1 MLLLQAAEHGAPA
14 AAHGAEALTQ
24 GAQAAAHGAE
34 AFHPVLPWLILGLP
48 LLGFL
53 INGFVALLA
62 ARRALPR
69 VPDVGDPYWDT
80 HGHDAHAVHAAP
92 ALAHA
97 HAGAPSEQEGLD
109 VGVRPNPVDAAAA
122 DHAHDAH
129 HHDAHGHD
137 HAHDAH
143 GHDAHGHDAHD
154 AHDHPSGPRPWTHT
168 LPSLV
173 APAAILGAF
182 IIAVMNFLKM
192 QGFHGPFEASRG
204 WSWMPAGD
212 LQVDFS
218 LLLDPLSMVMT
229 LIITGVGLLIHV
241 FSIGYMKEDP
251 GYPRFMAYLN
261 LFVFFMLIL
270 VLGASYPVMFVGW
283 EGVGL
288 CSYLL
293 IGFWFKEKANADA
306 GKKAF
311 IVNRIGDFGF
321 LIAMFL
327 LFSHLG
333 TLNFAD
339 AADGAQGVFSLAS
352 QELAFGGAVVTTI
365 CLFFFL
371 GAAGK
376 SAQLP
381 LYVWLPDAMAGP
393 TPVSALIHAATMVTA
408 GVYLVVRSS
417 VLFAMAPVA
426 SLVVAV
432 VGTLTALFAASIGLK
447 QWDIKKVL
455 AYSTVSQL
463 GFMFAA
469 VGMGA
474 YAAGVFHLMTH
485 AFFKAC
491 LFLGSGAVIH
501 SMHHAFHAT
510 HNTADAQDMRNM
522 GGLAKPLRWT
532 FITMA
537 IATLAIAGVPPFAGF
552 FSKDEIIGAAWL
564 GADGHNPL
572 AQGLSSVGIDPTLWM
587 YAIGVILTLTA
598 FMTAFYMGR
607 MMIYT
612 FFGQFRGSETERQHL
627 HQGDWTLTMPLI
639 VLAVLS
645 TIGGLLNVE
654 KAVFDHVPVIG
665 PLFNA
670 MAIGGDASLHHWLHP
685 VVSGAEEVMRNNVG
699 EAGEAAHAAWPIFL
713 AIVIGLG
720 GLALAFVLIG
730 ARNKRLRTAEQ
741 EPAYRGGME
750 KALYNKW
757 YVDEIYDFVV
767 VRPVNALSRGQWG
780 FDRIIDGTVDFFGR
794 MAQALGL
801 WTGRAQTGQLNTYAF
816 LLVVGALV
824 VLGSFVAF

>member
-1 MLLLQAAEHGAPA
+1 MLLLQAADAAHGAPA
-14 AAHGAEALTQ
+14 AAQGAE
-24 GAQAAAHGAE
+24 AAAHGA

-53 INGFVALLA
+53 VNGALSLIA
-62 ARRALPR
+62 ARRALPK
-69 VPDVGDPYWDT
+69 VPPVGDPHWDE
-80 HGHDAHAVHAAP
+80 HGPDAAHAHHPAP

-97 HAGAPSEQEGLD
+97 HAGGTPSEQEGMD
-109 VGVRPNPVDAAAA
+109 AGTRPNPFDAAAA
-122 DHAHDAH
+122 DHAH
-129 HHDAHGHD
+129 

-143 GHDAHGHDAHD
+143 GHDDHAHGPD

-168 LPSLV
+168 LPSLI
-173 APAAILGAF
+173 APGAILGAF
-182 IIAVMNFLKM
+182 IIAVLNWMAMRGAHEFPVV
-192 QGFHGPFEASRG
+192 QG
-204 WSWMPAGD
+204 WSWLPAGT

-229 LIITGVGLLIHV
+229 LIITGVGFLIHV
-241 FSIGYMKEDP
+241 FSVGYMKEDP
-251 GYPRFMAYLN
+251 GYPRYMAYLN
-261 LFVFFMLIL
+261 LFVFFMLTL

-293 IGFWFKEKANADA
+293 IGFWFTEKANADA

-327 LFSHLG
+327 LFAHLG
-333 TLNFAD
+333 TLNFTGTEEA
-339 AADGAQGVFSLAS
+339 GGVMQLAP
-352 QELAFGGAVVTTI
+352 ETLPFGGAVITAI

-376 SAQLP
+376 SAQIP

-408 GVYLVVRSS
+408 GVYLVARSS

-426 SLVVAV
+426 ALVVAV

-474 YAAGVFHLMTH
+474 YVAGIFHLMTH

-501 SMHHAFHAT
+501 AMHHALHAT
-510 HNTADAQDMRNM
+510 HNPADAQDIRNM
-522 GGLAKPLRWT
+522 GGLRKYLPVT
-532 FITMA
+532 FATMA
-537 IATLAIAGVPPFAGF
+537 VATLAIAGVPPFAGF

-564 GADGHNPL
+564 GADGANPL
-572 AQGLSSVGIDPTLWM
+572 AAGLGAVGIDPAPWM
-587 YAIGVILTLTA
+587 WMIGIILSITA

-612 FFGQFRGSETERQHL
+612 FFGRFRGGAEEERHL
-627 HQGDWTLTMPLI
+627 HEGDWTLTVPLI
-639 VLAVLS
+639 LLAILS
-645 TIGGLLNVE
+645 TVGGLLNVE
-654 KAVFDHVPVIG
+654 EHVPVVEW
-665 PLFNA
+665 FNFGQGA
-670 MAIGGDASLHHWLHP
+670 ALHEWLHP
-685 VVSGAEEVMRNNVG
+685 VMEGSETVMRNNVPSVV
-699 EAGEAAHAAWPIFL
+699 EPHHAAWPIIL

-720 GLALAFVLIG
+720 GLALAWFLVG
-730 ARNKRLRTAEQ
+730 PKNARIRTAAE
-741 EPAYRGGME
+741 EPAYRGGLQ

-757 YVDEIYDFVV
+757 YVDELYDRIV
-767 VRPVNALSRGQWG
+767 VRPVNALSRAQWG
-780 FDRIIDGTVDFFGR
+780 FDRVLDATVDLFGR
-794 MAQALGL
+794 TAQALGL
-801 WTGRAQTGQLNTYAF
+801 YAGRLQTGHVNTYAF
-816 LLVVGALV
+816 VLVVGVLV

>member
-1 MLLLQAAEHGAPA
+1 MLLLQAAAETAHGAPA
-14 AAHGAEALTQ
+14 AAAQAGHAAEAASHGA
-24 GAQAAAHGAE
+24 
-34 AFHPVLPWLILGLP
+34 AFHPVTPWLIVALP
-48 LLGFL
+48 LLGFVL
-53 INGFVALLA
+53 NGIAALVA

-69 VPDVGDPYWDT
+69 VPPVGDPHWDT
-80 HGHDAHAVHAAP
+80 HGHDHAP
-92 ALAHA
+92 AARQVTYAAFADTAAVAHGHDA
-97 HAGAPSEQEGLD
+97 HTPSEQEGMD
-109 VGVRPNPVDAAAA
+109 AGTRPNPP
-122 DHAHDAH
+122 DHAH
-129 HHDAHGHD
+129 G
-137 HAHDAH
+137 HDAH

-154 AHDHPSGPRPWTHT
+154 DHAHHGPKPWTHT
-168 LPSLV
+168 VPSFI
-173 APAAILGAF
+173 APLAIVGAF
-182 IIAVMNFLKM
+182 VVAVLNWMAMRGAGEF
-192 QGFHGPFEASRG
+192 QAVRG

-212 LQVDFS
+212 LQVDFG

-229 LIITGVGLLIHV
+229 LIITGVGALIHI

-251 GYPRFMAYLN
+251 GYPRYMAYLN
-261 LFVFFMLIL
+261 LFVAFMLIL
-270 VLGASYPVMFVGW
+270 VLGSSYPVMFVGW

-327 LFSHLG
+327 LFAHLG

-339 AADGAQGVFSLAS
+339 GAEGAQGVFSAAAG
-352 QELAFGGAVVTTI
+352 ELAFGGAIVTTI

-376 SAQLP
+376 SAQIP

-408 GVYLVVRSS
+408 GVYLVARSS
-417 VLFAMAPVA
+417 VLFTMAPVA

-474 YAAGVFHLMTH
+474 YTAGVFHLMTH

-501 SMHHAFHAT
+501 AMHGALHAT
-510 HNTADAQDMRNM
+510 HNPADAQDMRNM
-522 GGLAKPLRWT
+522 GGLGRHLKIT
-532 FITMA
+532 FATMA
-537 IATLAIAGVPPFAGF
+537 VATLAIAGFPGLSGF

-564 GADGHNPL
+564 GADNHNPL
-572 AQGLSSVGIDPTLWM
+572 ARGLTQVGIEPSGWM
-587 YAIGVILTLTA
+587 LMIGIVLTITA

-612 FFGQFRGSETERQHL
+612 FFGSFRSGAEEERHL
-627 HQGDWTLTMPLI
+627 HEGNWTLTVPLI
-639 VLAVLS
+639 VLAILS
-645 TIGGLLNVE
+645 VVGGYLNVE

-670 MAIGGDASLHHWLHP
+670 LAIGGDASLHHWLHP
-685 VVSGAEEVMRNNVG
+685 VLAGSENVIRDNLPAATDAE
-699 EAGEAAHAAWPIFL
+699 HAPWPIFL

-720 GLALAFVLIG
+720 GLGLAYALIRP
-730 ARNKRLRTAEQ
+730 RNERVRTADQ
-741 EPAYRGGME
+741 EPAYTGGLQ

-757 YVDEIYDFVV
+757 YVDELYDRTV
-767 VRPVNALSRGQWG
+767 VRPIGWLSRAQWA
-780 FDRIIDGTVDFFGR
+780 FDRALDATVDFFGR
-794 MAQALGL
+794 MSQTLGL
-801 WTGRAQTGQLNTYAF
+801 WFGRAQTGIVNTYAF
-816 LLVVGALV
+816 VLILGVLL

>member
-1 MLLLQAAEHGAPA
+1 MLFLQAAAEAAHGAPA
-14 AAHGAEALTQ
+14 AEAGHAAE
-24 GAQAAAHGAE
+24 AAAHGA

-53 INGFVALLA
+53 INGLAAIVA
-62 ARRALPR
+62 ARRALPV
-69 VPDVGDPYWDT
+69 VPPVGDPYWDSHGHDHAHAPASAG
-80 HGHDAHAVHAAP
+80 HGHDAHE
-92 ALAHA
+92 
-97 HAGAPSEQEGLD
+97 PSEQEGMD
-109 VGVRPNPVDAAAA
+109 PGTRPNPVDAA
-122 DHAHDAH
+122 HDAH
-129 HHDAHGHD
+129 

-143 GHDAHGHDAHD
+143 GHDAHGHDAHGHD
-154 AHDHPSGPRPWTHT
+154 AHDDHGHHGGPKPWTHT
-168 LPSLV
+168 LPSIV
-173 APAAILGAF
+173 APAALIGAF
-182 IIAVMNFLKM
+182 VVAVMNWLAM
-192 QGFHGPFEASRG
+192 RGAHAFEPVHG

-212 LQVDFS
+212 FQVDFS

-229 LIITGVGLLIHV
+229 LVITGVGSLIHI

-251 GYPRFMAYLN
+251 GYPRYMAYLN

-270 VLGASYPVMFVGW
+270 VLGSSYPVMFVGW

-327 LFSHLG
+327 VWVHLG
-333 TLNFAD
+333 TLDFAG
-339 AADGAQGVFSLAS
+339 ADGVMAKAPGT
-352 QELAFGGAVVTTI
+352 LAFGGGVVTAI

-371 GAAGK
+371 GATGK
-376 SAQLP
+376 SAQIP
-381 LYVWLPDAMAGP
+381 LYIWLPDAMAGP

-408 GVYLVVRSS
+408 GVYLIVRSS
-417 VLFAMAPVA
+417 VLFALAPAA
-426 SLVVAV
+426 SLVVAL

-469 VGMGA
+469 VGMGV

-501 SMHHAFHAT
+501 AMHGALHAT
-510 HNTADAQDMRNM
+510 HNGADAQDMRNM
-522 GGLAKPLRWT
+522 GGLRRHLPVT
-532 FITMA
+532 FATMG
-537 IATLAIAGVPPFAGF
+537 IATLAIAGFPGLSGF

-564 GADGHNPL
+564 GAAGHSPVSGAKL
-572 AQGLSSVGIDPTLWM
+572 FGIAGSSWM
-587 YAIGVILTLTA
+587 MLFGVLLTITA

-607 MMIYT
+607 MMVYT
-612 FFGQFRGSETERQHL
+612 FFGRFRSGAEEERHL
-627 HQGDWTLTMPLI
+627 HEGDWTLTLPLV
-639 VLAVLS
+639 VLALLS
-645 TIGGLLNVE
+645 VVGGYLNVE

-670 MAIGGDASLHHWLHP
+670 LAIGGDATLHHWLHP
-685 VVSGAEEVMRNNVG
+685 VLAGSEEVVRQHAAA
-699 EAGEAAHAAWPIFL
+699 AGEPEHAAWPIFL
-713 AIVIGLG
+713 AIVVGIG
-720 GLALAFVLIG
+720 GLALAWVLVS
-730 ARNKRLRTAEQ
+730 ARNARVRTADQ
-741 EPAYRGGME
+741 EPAYTGGLQ

-757 YVDEIYDFVV
+757 YVDELYDAVV
-767 VRPVNALSRGQWG
+767 LRNVGRLSRLQYA
-780 FDRIIDGTVDFFGR
+780 FDRALDALVDFFGR
-794 MAQALGL
+794 AAQTLGL
-801 WTGRAQTGQLNTYAF
+801 WAGSLQTGYVNTYAF
-816 LLVVGALV
+816 VLIVGALV
-824 VLGSFVAF
+824 LLGSFVAF

>member
-1 MLLLQAAEHGAPA
+1 MLLLQHAAEAANAAPA
-14 AAHGAEALTQ
+14 AGAEA
-24 GAQAAAHGAE
+24 GHAAGGL
-34 AFHPVLPWLILGLP
+34 FHPAIAPWSPWLILALP

-53 INGFVALLA
+53 VNGLLALIA
-62 ARRALPR
+62 ARRALPV
-69 VPDVGDPYWDT
+69 VPPVGDPYWDT
-80 HGHDAHAVHAAP
+80 HGHD
-92 ALAHA
+92 HA
-97 HAGAPSEQEGLD
+97 HAPQQVTYALAGASAGHGHDPHEPSEQEGMD
-109 VGVRPNPVDAAAA
+109 PGTRPNPVDAAHHAH

-129 HHDAHGHD
+129 PG
-137 HAHDAH
+137 HDAH
-143 GHDAHGHDAHD
+143 GHDAHGHDDHGHAH
-154 AHDHPSGPRPWTHT
+154 GPKPFTHT
-168 LPSLV
+168 LPSLI
-173 APAAILGAF
+173 APLAIIGAF
-182 IIAVMNFLKM
+182 VVAVLNWLEMR
-192 QGFHGPFEASRG
+192 GAGEFEAVQG
-204 WSWMPAGD
+204 WSWMPVGT
-212 LQVDFS
+212 LQVDFNI
-218 LLLDPLSMVMT
+218 LLDPLSMVMT
-229 LIITGVGLLIHV
+229 LIITGVGALIHI

-251 GYPRFMAYLN
+251 GYPRYMAYLN

-293 IGFWFKEKANADA
+293 IGFWFREKANADA

-327 LFSHLG
+327 LFVHAE
-333 TLNFAD
+333 TLDF
-339 AADGAQGVFSLAS
+339 GGVSAWAVAEAGRPGS
-352 QELAFGGAVVTTI
+352 DIFGGAVVTAV
-365 CLFFFL
+365 CLFCFL

-376 SAQLP
+376 SAQMP

-408 GVYLVVRSS
+408 GVYLVARSS
-417 VLFAMAPVA
+417 VLFTMAPVA

-463 GFMFAA
+463 GFMFAG
-469 VGMGA
+469 VGMGV

-501 SMHHAFHAT
+501 AMHGALHAT
-510 HNTADAQDMRNM
+510 HNPADAQDIRNM
-522 GGLAKPLRWT
+522 GGLRKHLPIT
-532 FITMA
+532 FATMG
-537 IATLAIAGVPPFAGF
+537 IATLAIAGFPGLSGF

-564 GADGHNPL
+564 GTDKHNPL
-572 AQGLSSVGIDPTLWM
+572 AEGLAHVGVNPAPWM
-587 YAIGVILTLTA
+587 WLIGVILTITA

-612 FFGQFRGSETERQHL
+612 FFGRFRSGAEEERHL
-627 HQGDWTLTMPLI
+627 HEGDWTLTLPLV
-639 VLAVLS
+639 VLAILS
-645 TIGGLLNVE
+645 VAGGYLNVE

-670 MAIGGDASLHHWLHP
+670 LAIGGDATLHHWLEP
-685 VVSGAEEVMRNNVG
+685 VIGGSEELLRDTVGQAAEAE
-699 EAGEAAHAAWPIFL
+699 HAAWPIFL
-713 AIVIGLG
+713 AIAIGLG
-720 GLALAFVLIG
+720 GLALAWVLIRP
-730 ARNKRLRTAEQ
+730 RNERVRTADV
-741 EPAYRGGME
+741 EPAYTGGLQ

-757 YVDEIYDFVV
+757 YVDELYDAAV
-767 VRPVNALSRGQWG
+767 VRPVGWLSRAQWA
-780 FDRIIDGTVDFFGR
+780 FDRALDGTVDFFGR
-794 MAQALGL
+794 MSQALGL
-801 WTGRAQTGQLNTYAF
+801 WFGRAQTGTVNTYAF
-816 LLVVGALV
+816 VLVLGVLL